1 VLESVLAVVQAARQ
15 PPQLLAA
22 ERIEIMAFIKSLGWF
37 FGSPD
42 PKARRLRWMV
52 QLLFILALFASLFW
66 VIPIQKVV
74 RAILNANPLY
84 FLVGLGLTFIS
95 TSLTAVQMK
104 PLIQKQKLPH
114 STLEILEINLAVK
127 FYSQFM
133 PSSLVGSG
141 VRWYRL
147 AQPGGKVAESLAA
160 LAFFRVL
167 ETFLT
172 LALGLGF
179 WLVSRGKTTNVNI
192 AWVTAVILAIIL
204 GWTLI
209 TRYSLILFRWSKK
222 HTGFWLEHP
231 LLKPVVT
238 RFEKFLAAITSY
250 ADMPAPGLLLAILAG
265 TLSALAGIVSGTVL
279 AWSVGIQVNFLTMGW
294 IQAVILLA
302 TSLPFAVAG
311 GVGIREVTLVALL
324 AAEGIN
330 AELALALS
338 FLLFVRG
345 ILIGLLGGLLEARR
359 NLRRILRQRR
369 LDAAAA
375 LAREPLAEPQDAAPT
390 PER

>member
-1 VLESVLAVVQAARQ
+1 MNN
-15 PPQLLAA
+15 AA
-22 ERIEIMAFIKSLGWF
+22 ERIEIMALINSLGWF
-37 FGSPD
+37 FRSPD
-42 PKARRLRWMV
+42 PQARRLRWMA

-66 VIPIQKVV
+66 VIPIQNVI

-84 FLVGLGLTFIS
+84 FLIGLGLTVIS
-95 TSLTAVQMK
+95 TCLTAVQMK
-104 PLIQKQKLPH
+104 PLIQKQKLRH

-127 FYSQFM
+127 FYTQFT

-147 AQPGGKVAESLAA
+147 AQPGGKTAESLAA

-179 WLVSRGKTTNVNI
+179 WLVSREKTNDVNI
-192 AWVTAVILAIIL
+192 AWVALIILAIIL

-209 TRYSLILFRWSKK
+209 TRYSLVVFRWSRKRS
-222 HTGFWLEHP
+222 GVWMERP
-231 LLKPVVT
+231 LLKPVAA
-238 RFEKFLAAITSY
+238 RFEKFLAAIASY
-250 ADMPAPGLLLAILAG
+250 ADMPAPGLLLAVLAG
-265 TLSALAGIVSGTVL
+265 ALSALAGIVSGTAL
-279 AWSVGIQVNFLTMGW
+279 AWSVGIPVSFLTMGW
-294 IQAVILLA
+294 IQAAILLA

-311 GVGIREVTLVALL
+311 GVGIREVTLVAML
-324 AAEGIN
+324 AAEGVN

-345 ILIGLLGGLLEARR
+345 LLIGLFGGLLEA
-359 NLRRILRQRR
+359 LRILRQRR
-369 LDAAAA
+369 PPAPLP
-375 LAREPLAEPQDAAPT
+375 REPLSEPQDAAPT